1 LSRSKS
7 RREEIQAEAEEM
19 ADAFSRGEA
28 HYATAMPNDPTP
40 DKSPEDQYFAV
51 LAEAVHRLAP
61 ELAAIAFQGKGAL
74 YGRDRAFFLVNLWK
88 EFHKVLYALPEQTQT
103 VNLVPLPSAKETSQ
117 QWRDRISQERK
128 SLPSPSPSPDPK
140 AS

>member
-1 LSRSKS
+1 
-7 RREEIQAEAEEM
+7 M

-40 DKSPEDQYFAV
+40 EQTPEDKYWAG
-51 LAEAVHRLAP
+51 LAEIIHQATP

-74 YGRDRAFFLVNLWK
+74 HGPARAHFLLALWEKVHDRL
-88 EFHKVLYALPEQTQT
+88 HALPEQTNT
-103 VNLVPLPSAKETSQ
+103 VQLVPLPTASETSQ
-117 QWRDRISQERK
+117 AWRDRISKERNL
-128 SLPSPSPSPDPK
+128 LPSPPPNPDPK